1 MFKKLICAMDF
12 SPLSMKAAST
22 AADLARALNAKLTL
36 VHVITPG
43 VEYSAL
49 GFPQDELRPALEN
62 KLREVC
68 ASFGGDVDWGIVD
81 GDAAAELVTFAG
93 RWGGDL
99 IAIGSHGRTGLGRV
113 LLGSVTAQ
121 LVRNAKVPVLV
132 VGPEST

>member
-12 SPLSMKAAST
+12 SPLALKAAGAS
-22 AADLARALNAKLTL
+22 ADLAKSLSAKLIL

-43 VEYSAL
+43 AEYGSL
-49 GFPQDELRPALEN
+49 GLPKDNLRPALEN

-68 ASFGGDVDWGIVD
+68 ASVGTDVDWGIVD
-81 GDAAAELVTFAG
+81 GDPAHELVTFAQ

-113 LLGSVTAQ
+113 LLGSVTSH

-132 VGPEST
+132 IGPETA

>member
-12 SPLSMKAAST
+12 SPLSLKAAAA
-22 AADLARALNAKLTL
+22 AADLARSLSAKLIL

-43 VEYSAL
+43 AEYGNL
-49 GFPQDELRPALEN
+49 GLPKDNLRPALEN

-68 ASFGGDVDWGIVD
+68 ASLGEGVDWGVVD
-81 GDAAAELVTFAG
+81 GDPAIELVTFAH
-93 RWGGDL
+93 RWSGDL

-113 LLGSVTAQ
+113 LLGSVTSH

-132 VGPEST
+132 VGPENA

>member
-1 MFKKLICAMDF
+1 VFKKLICAMDF
-12 SPLSMKAAST
+12 SPLSLKAAS
-22 AADLARALNAKLTL
+22 ASADLARSLNAKLIL

-43 VEYSAL
+43 AEYGSL
-49 GFPQDELRPALEN
+49 GLPKDNLRPALEN

-68 ASFGGDVDWGIVD
+68 GSVGTDVDWGIVD
-81 GDAAAELVTFAG
+81 GDPAAELVTFAQ

-113 LLGSVTAQ
+113 LLGSVTSH

-132 VGPEST
+132 VGPETT

>member
-1 MFKKLICAMDF
+1 VFKKLICAMDF
-12 SPLSMKAAST
+12 SALSLKAASVS
-22 AADLARALNAKLTL
+22 ADLARSLNAKLIL

-43 VEYSAL
+43 AEYGWL
-49 GFPQDELRPALEN
+49 GTATDDLRPALEN

-68 ASFGGDVDWGIVD
+68 ATLGADVDWGIVD
-81 GDAAAELVTFAG
+81 GDPATELSTFAQ

-113 LLGSVTAQ
+113 LLGSVTSQ

-132 VGPEST
+132 VGPQSA